1 MPRYRNP
8 KTGVVVDIPAE
19 LAESMGVYVPMDSA
33 TQKAGKPTEPRDGET
48 PTPTRRKSS
57 TRRKPA
63 DD

>member
-19 LAESMGVYVPMDSA
+19 LAESMGIYIPIDSA
-33 TQKAGKPTEPRDGET
+33 PAEKSPAKSEQDDKPN
-48 PTPTRRKSS
+48 PTRRKSS
-57 TRRKPA
+57 TRRKLG